1 MDFNDAVAAQL
12 RAERAI
18 ARITI
23 DELVARTGISKS
35 SILRYLN
42 GDRDI
47 TLNTVAT
54 IAKAIGVPHLSVL
67 AAAESR
73 VDEAQTQEE
82 PEASTPAG
90 TTSTSA
96 VPARPAHA
104 PSRSRAR
111 GARGT
116 TEQHKS

>member
-1 MDFNDAVAAQL
+1 MDFNTAVAAQL
-12 RAERAI
+12 RAERAV
-18 ARITI
+18 ARTTI
-23 DELVARTGISKS
+23 DELVTSTGISKS

-47 TLNTVAT
+47 TLNTVSAIAT
-54 IAKAIGVPHLSVL
+54 ALGVAPLSVL

-73 VDEAQTQEE
+73 LETAANQAQHEA
-82 PEASTPAG
+82 AAPAE
-90 TTSTSA
+90 TTGTSA

-104 PSRSRAR
+104 PSRSRAQ

-116 TEQHKS
+116 TEQDKA